1 MSVQIHEQTMSE
13 QILLN
18 IQGVNKRFGGL
29 QALTDVGIR
38 IMQGQ
43 IYGLIGPNGA
53 GKTTFFNVITG
64 LYQPD
69 SGTFELAGKP
79 YSPSAPH
86 DVARAG
92 IARTFQN
99 IRLFKEMSVVEN
111 LLVAQHMQC
120 NRNLITGILNTPGY
134 RRAEEKAL
142 DTAFYW
148 LEVVDLVDHAN
159 RLAGELSYGQQRRLE
174 IARAM
179 CTRPEIVCLDEPA
192 AGLNPAETEALAGMI
207 RLLRDQH
214 RITVVL
220 IEHDMGMVM
229 NISDHI
235 VVLDHGQVI
244 ARGLPADIR
253 NDPKVIAAYLGAE
266 EEEVA

>member
-1 MSVQIHEQTMSE
+1 
-13 QILLN
+13 
-18 IQGVNKRFGGL
+18 
-29 QALTDVGIR
+29 
-38 IMQGQ
+38 
-43 IYGLIGPNGA
+43 
-53 GKTTFFNVITG
+53 
-64 LYQPD
+64 
-69 SGTFELAGKP
+69 
-79 YSPSAPH
+79 
-86 DVARAG
+86 
-92 IARTFQN
+92 
-99 IRLFKEMSVVEN
+99 
-111 LLVAQHMQC
+111 
-120 NRNLITGILNTPGY
+120 
-134 RRAEEKAL
+134 
-142 DTAFYW
+142 
-148 LEVVDLVDHAN
+148 
-159 RLAGELSYGQQRRLE
+159 
-174 IARAM
+174 M